1 MSSMNNDVFKIAKN
15 VFGKLLRT
23 DLSDTLRRRVV
34 ESARNERESV
44 CVCEYITEDELLLV
58 IIVRLHLPFWRHLE
72 WSYRYFS
79 ESEGESSNDTVAKAG
94 ALRPLLHRI
103 LVYNHLATS
112 VVDMAHLDY
121 WQASV
126 SGRLMMLSYLVLFS

>member
-1 MSSMNNDVFKIAKN
+1 MNNDVFKIAKN

-58 IIVRLHLPFWRHLE
+58 IIVRLHLPF
-72 WSYRYFS
+72 
-79 ESEGESSNDTVAKAG
+79 
-94 ALRPLLHRI
+94 
-103 LVYNHLATS
+103 
-112 VVDMAHLDY
+112 
-121 WQASV
+121 
-126 SGRLMMLSYLVLFS
+126 